1 MSRTTSYNMHDHD
14 SIPSQYL
21 LLFLG
26 ETLASLPYKF
36 EEEPLYLIYLIDR
49 VLTIHGTNT
58 IDHAN
63 TLLKS
68 RRANDSYLQAD
79 LEEVYSSMY
88 GLIVLFELRKHLKK
102 IFHLTATRIKKFDQS
117 APLREENPPGK
128 SIVHSIP
135 TFRTPKDLDGMTK
148 KSARARKVFRRFERL
163 PVSTRARRRC
173 KEQRPARFPN
183 A

>member
-1 MSRTTSYNMHDHD
+1 MRARKQFFDNIINIFKPKLQTSNQRDKNKSNTMMVEQSPGQTFTATTTTTTTTVTRSGRISKSTTDNNNMPPPPPSVKRMQHSVNGKSEETSMSRTTSYNMHDHD

-68 RRANDSYLQAD
+68 RRAN
-79 LEEVYSSMY
+79 E
-88 GLIVLFELRKHLKK
+88 RPK
-102 IFHLTATRIKKFDQS
+102 RI
-117 APLREENPPGK
+117 
-128 SIVHSIP
+128 
-135 TFRTPKDLDGMTK
+135 
-148 KSARARKVFRRFERL
+148 
-163 PVSTRARRRC
+163 
-173 KEQRPARFPN
+173 
-183 A
+183 